1 MSESHRPG
9 FGFQRISAVQ
19 SALVVVAVVVSV
31 WAHAGVFDAFLA
43 PTYGNTGIHQAN
55 ARELVE
61 TGHYP
66 FQNDFSYGGG
76 IPNLYVPLYRFAL
89 AQLVVLSGL
98 DFDAAQ
104 RWMVML
110 FALAL
115 PLAFFAFGSAFGPWV
130 GVAAAFLASLPAEL
144 LIYTIRPLPQGLGLV
159 LLALAFGFILH
170 QSRWAI
176 LAGLLIALVHQEA
189 AVFFA
194 VAAFAFAIATKLH
207 DALLK
212 TDSSRV
218 FWISFAAW
226 AATTATYFL
235 WNFLILGHFNVFQLA
250 QFQHRE
256 GGPVSVDLLVDK
268 TGWLLLGLALA
279 GLLICL
285 WVAYSALARKHAQP
299 FSLPAALMLALV
311 AVGLFA
317 IKNDA
322 VGIGVFM
329 DRFIVYL
336 QVGLIV
342 LAAFGLVRM
351 VQWIAAVPDR
361 DALSGRDAG
370 TA

>member
-1 MSESHRPG
+1 MAVSVHREARLPDV
-9 FGFQRISAVQ
+9 SVVQ
-19 SALVVVAVVVSV
+19 GVLVVVAMLASV
-31 WAHAGVFDAFLA
+31 YAHAGVFDAFLA

-66 FQNDFSYGGG
+66 FQDDFSYGGG

-89 AQLVVLSGL
+89 AQLVVMTGL

-115 PLAFFAFGSAFGPWV
+115 PLCFFAFGSAFGSWV
-130 GVAAAFLASLPAEL
+130 GVASAFLASLPAEL

-159 LLALAFGFILH
+159 LLALAFGFLLH
-170 QSRWAI
+170 NSRWAVF
-176 LAGLLIALVHQEA
+176 LGVLIALVHQEA

-194 VAAFAFAIATKLH
+194 VAAFAFAVAAKVH
-207 DALLK
+207 DGLLK
-212 TDSSRV
+212 TDSAGS
-218 FWISFAAW
+218 FWVCVWAW

-256 GGPVSVDLLVDK
+256 GGPVSVALLVDK
-268 TGWLLLGLALA
+268 SGHVLLALA
-279 GLLICL
+279 LVGIVSCL
-285 WVAYSALARKHAQP
+285 WLAYRSLARKVAEP
-299 FSLPAALMLALV
+299 YSLQAALMLSLLC
-311 AVGLFA
+311 VGLFA

-336 QVGLIV
+336 QVGLVV
-342 LAAFGLVRM
+342 LAALGLVR
-351 VQWIAAVPDR
+351 
-361 DALSGRDAG
+361 ALEWVAGFKASAGRVAEPG
-370 TA
+370 